1 MNSVKIRLL
10 NNGEY
15 TFFGRLSFPVE
26 VNAVRK
32 GNGFNVSVGE
42 LKRIG
47 ASDVVY
53 ARGKEFWFFSSH
65 ECQVVSSVERK
76 PSIAIEMYKMLESVA
91 GELYMLIDEVNDQ
104 RASRITNQTECEPD
118 YHDMQT
124 VHEIQCLLA
133 EARGVGIESS

>member
-1 MNSVKIRLL
+1 MSSVKIRLL
-10 NNGEY
+10 NDAGY
-15 TFFGRLSFPVE
+15 MFLGCLSFPVE
-26 VNAVRK
+26 VNAVRR
-32 GNGFNVSVGE
+32 GNEFSISVGE

-47 ASDVVY
+47 ACDEASVK
-53 ARGKEFWFFSSH
+53 GKEFWYFSAH

-76 PSIAIEMYKMLESVA
+76 PSMTIEMYKMLESVA
-91 GELYMLIDEVNDQ
+91 DELYMLIDEVNDQ

-118 YHDMQT
+118 YHDMKT